1 MARAPVFAMKSVRAL
16 RGGRVVLDVA
26 ALDARA
32 GEVVAIIG
40 PNGAG
45 KSTLLR
51 IAALLEAPDAGELSI
66 HGRKVTASDVA
77 ARRRMATVFQTPL
90 LADTT
95 VAANVALGLRFRGI
109 AARDAEPGVTQALHR
124 LGVQHLAARRARSLS
139 GGEAQRVALARAL
152 VLDPEVLLLDEPFA
166 GLDPPTREA
175 LIADL
180 GAILRR
186 DRVTTLLVTH
196 ERAEAQALA
205 DRTGVLIEGRLV
217 QLDDTARVFRSPASE
232 EIARFVGVETIVDG
246 RVLAADAGVTVVD
259 VAGHKVEVASPASPG
274 DSVRLCIRPEDVTLV
289 PPGGPAH
296 LSSARNRL
304 EGRIQAVTPVLGGV
318 RVLVD
323 CGFPLVAAV
332 TRRSMEDLGLAQ
344 GSAVTAM
351 FKASA
356 AHLIALPGE
365 GDRRLDTPPGAG
377 L

>member
-1 MARAPVFAMKSVRAL
+1 
-16 RGGRVVLDVA
+16 
-26 ALDARA
+26 
-32 GEVVAIIG
+32 
-40 PNGAG
+40 
-45 KSTLLR
+45 
-51 IAALLEAPDAGELSI
+51 
-66 HGRKVTASDVA
+66 
-77 ARRRMATVFQTPL
+77 
-90 LADTT
+90 
-95 VAANVALGLRFRGI
+95 
-109 AARDAEPGVTQALHR
+109 VTQALHR

-152 VLDPEVLLLDEPFA
+152 VLQPEVLLLDEPFA

-175 LIADL
+175 LVADL

-217 QLDDTARVFRSPASE
+217 QLDETARVFQSPASE
-232 EIARFVGVETIVDG
+232 EIARFVGVETIVGG

-259 VAGHKVEVASPASPG
+259 VAGQKVEVASPAAPG
-274 DSVRLCIRPEDVTLV
+274 DRVRLCIRPEDVTLV
-289 PPGGPAH
+289 PAGGGGH

-318 RVLVD
+318 RLLVD

-332 TRRSMEDLGLAQ
+332 TRRSMEDLGLAE
-344 GSAVTAM
+344 GSAVMAM

-365 GDRRLDTPPGAG
+365 GDRRLDTPRGAG